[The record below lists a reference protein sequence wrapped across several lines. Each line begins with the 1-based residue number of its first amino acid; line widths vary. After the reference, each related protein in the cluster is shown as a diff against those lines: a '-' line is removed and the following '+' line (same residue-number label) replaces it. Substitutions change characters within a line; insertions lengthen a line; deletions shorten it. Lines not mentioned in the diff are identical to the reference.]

1 MYNIVSKLS
10 HSYKFM
16 GVNFMS
22 ENNSKKMSNYYFPLS
37 IGIGIL
43 FGVVLNQIPIGLCLG
58 TTIGLTLDY
67 KNKK

>member
-1 MYNIVSKLS
+1 
-10 HSYKFM
+10 
-16 GVNFMS
+16 MS

-58 TTIGLTLDY
+58 AAIGLTLDY
-67 KNKK
+67 KKKK